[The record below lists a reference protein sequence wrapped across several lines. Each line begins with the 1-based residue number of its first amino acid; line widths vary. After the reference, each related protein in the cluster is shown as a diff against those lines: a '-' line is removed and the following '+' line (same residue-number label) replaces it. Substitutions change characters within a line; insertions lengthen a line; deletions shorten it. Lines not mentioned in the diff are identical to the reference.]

1 MVAGLVLA
9 SVIGVAGQPVS
20 LRHVRATEARI
31 LAIVEDG
38 VARSAT
44 FRRLVETLEA
54 SDVIVYLQPKFRWE
68 ALAGYLAHRVTAAGT
83 LRYLKIALDINGP
96 RDRVVALMAH
106 ELQHAVEV
114 AEAPEVRDSQSMV
127 RLFERSSLD
136 GVCGGNCYETRAAI
150 DVQETVMAELMATK
164 VMLIGTPRGDW
175 SPTSGQ

>member
-20 LRHVRATEARI
+20 LGHVRATEARI

-44 FRRLVETLEA
+44 FRRLIETLDA
-54 SDVIVYLQPKFRWE
+54 SDVIVYIGPKFHRE
-68 ALAGYLAHRVTAAGT
+68 ALAGYLAHRLIVAGP
-83 LRYLKIALDINGP
+83 LRYIKIALDMNGP
-96 RDRVVALMAH
+96 GDRVVALMAH

-127 RLFERSSLD
+127 RMFERTSLD
-136 GVCGGNCYETRAAI
+136 NACGGGNCDETKAAI
-150 DVQETVMAELMATK
+150 EIQEAVFAELRTTK
-164 VMLIGTPRGDW
+164 PAVMTALLRND
-175 SPTSGQ
+175 